1 MSKNCLSDSYCFADR
16 SHCLDCKYS
25 YKNLDNADRFDSRFS
40 PLIPGKTHAQ
50 DKIWEK
56 EKKNLEAK
64 TLKAKTAHE
73 KRKLKKR
80 ADKTENIVFKTLNS
94 GRVYKDGDLSTQRLT
109 IDVKMQSK
117 TLSPKIDRGEWLK
130 VQEDAKRALKDYGV
144 LAIVNKIGETF
155 YVIPEE
161 MFKEMVESEKD
172 S

>member
-1 MSKNCLSDSYCFADR
+1 LFEPLKPRVHEQEKFWA
-16 SHCLDCKYS
+16 KEE
-25 YKNLDNADRFDSRFS
+25 SRR
-40 PLIPGKTHAQ
+40 IAQ
-50 DKIWEK
+50 TE
-56 EKKNLEAK
+56 
-64 TLKAKTAHE
+64 KAKASRE
-73 KRKLKKR
+73 RQKLKKK
-80 ADKTENIVFKTLNS
+80 ADRTENIVFKTLNS
-94 GRVYKDGDLSTQRLT
+94 GRVNRDGDLSTKRLT

-144 LAIVNKIGETF
+144 LVLVNKVGETF

>member
-1 MSKNCLSDSYCFADR
+1 MNCLSDSYCFSDR
-16 SHCLDCKYS
+16 ERCCDCKYAFVNS
-25 YKNLDNADRFDSRFS
+25 DRHQELDSLFEPLKPRVHEQEKFWAKEESRK
-40 PLIPGKTHAQ
+40 IAQ
-50 DKIWEK
+50 TE
-56 EKKNLEAK
+56 
-64 TLKAKTAHE
+64 KAKASRE
-73 KRKLKKR
+73 RQKLKKK
-80 ADKTENIVFKTLNS
+80 ADRTENIVFKTLNS
-94 GRVYKDGDLSTQRLT
+94 GRVNRDGDLSTKRLT

-144 LAIVNKIGETF
+144 LVLVNKVGETF